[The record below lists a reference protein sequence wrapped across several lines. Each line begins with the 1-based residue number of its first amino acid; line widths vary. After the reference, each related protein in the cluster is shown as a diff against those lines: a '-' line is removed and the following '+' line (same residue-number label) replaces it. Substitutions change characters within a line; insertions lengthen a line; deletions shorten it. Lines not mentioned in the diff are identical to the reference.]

1 MNKKQRHHIEKRLLE
16 ERARVLRALR
26 VVASEEGLP
35 PAEASGDV
43 SRWPTHLADD
53 ASDTEEQER
62 DFIVAQR
69 ESELFRHID
78 EALRLLREDPKAFAK
93 CERCGRAIEFERFDV
108 IPWTRLCA
116 PCAREEEIA

>member
-35 PAEASGDV
+35 PSESSGDV

-78 EALRLLREDPKAFAK
+78 EALRLLREDPKTFAK
-93 CERCGRAIEFERFDV
+93 CERCGRAIEFERLDV

-116 PCAREEEIA
+116 SCAREEESV